1 MLHHIAKATTRLFST
16 GTPISSHCPNPELL
30 HFDSLLRECK
40 SLSQAR
46 SIHQQLL
53 TRGLLSLLS
62 LSLGKGIAVTYINL
76 DAPTGAQ
83 FVLERISPS
92 PVYGWNLLIR
102 HYVKHGHL
110 NQALTLCRRMKSLG
124 TNPDHFTFPFVLE
137 ACGKLPSYSQ
147 GTVVHGVVCSSG
159 FESNVF
165 VCNALLAMYSRCCAP
180 EEAGHMFDEITQ
192 RGIDDIV
199 TWNSMVSAYVKRGCP
214 KLALELFGQMTKGS
228 VSDKDGSWR
237 SDVISLVNVLPACA
251 SLGALCQAREIHG
264 HAIRNDQSS
273 DIFVGNAIID
283 VYAKCGMMED
293 AVKVFDQMQ
302 VKDVVSWNAMVT
314 GYSQNGNFED
324 ALDLFIKMREE
335 NIELN
340 VVTWSA
346 VIAGYAQRG
355 HGHEAL
361 GVFREMQLTR
371 AEPNAVTI
379 ISLLSACASVGA
391 LSQGKET
398 HCHALRRCLMS
409 CDDDDGNGEDLM
421 VQNALIDMYSK
432 CKSFDAANSIFDSIA
447 MAERN
452 VVTWTVMIGGYAQH
466 GDANLALHLFSQ
478 MLLNPIS
485 VAPNAFTISCALMA
499 CARLSVLRF
508 GKEIHAYVIRN
519 RYEYPMLF
527 VPNCLI
533 DMYSKC
539 GDIDAARR
547 VFDGMPQK
555 NDVSWTS
562 LMTGY
567 GVHGHGDDAIL
578 VFEAMQ
584 EAGLVP
590 DGITFLV
597 VLYACSHSGM
607 VDLGLKYFNNMYKDY
622 GVVAGAEHYAC
633 AVDLLGRAGRMDEA
647 WEMIKSMPMKP
658 TAVVWVALLS
668 ACRTHAKVEL
678 GEYASEKLL
687 ELESDNDGSYTL
699 LSNIYA
705 NAQRWRDVA
714 QVRCL
719 MKKTGIKKR
728 PGCSWIQGKKGTTTF
743 FVGDR
748 SHPQS
753 EQIYALLRTL
763 IERIKALG
771 YVPQTDY
778 ALHDVDDEEKSYLL
792 SEHSEKLALAFGVL
806 TVSPGMPIRIT
817 KNLRVCGDC
826 HSAITFISMII
837 EHEIILRDSSRFHHF
852 KKGSCSCGGYW

>member
-1 MLHHIAKATTRLFST
+1 MKYSYSLGNGIVVTYLKFGAPADAKFVLDR
-16 GTPISSHCPNPELL
+16 
-30 HFDSLLRECK
+30 
-40 SLSQAR
+40 
-46 SIHQQLL
+46 
-53 TRGLLSLLS
+53 LLS
-62 LSLGKGIAVTYINL
+62 
-76 DAPTGAQ
+76 
-83 FVLERISPS
+83 S
-92 PVYGWNLLIR
+92 PVYGWNQLIR
-102 HYVKHGHL
+102 HYVKQGNLDH
-110 NQALTLCRRMKSLG
+110 ALSLCCRMKRLG

-137 ACGKLPSYSQ
+137 ACGKLPSYRR
-147 GTVVHGVVCSSG
+147 GIVIHAVVSYSG
-159 FESNVF
+159 FDSNVF
-165 VCNALLAMYSRCCAP
+165 VCNALVAMYSRCGAP
-180 EEAGHMFDEITQ
+180 EEAGRVFDEITR
-192 RGIDDIV
+192 RGIDDV
-199 TWNSMVSAYVKRGCP
+199 VSWNSMVSAYVKSGCP
-214 KLALELFGQMTKGS
+214 LLALELFGRMTKGS
-228 VSDKDGSWR
+228 ANDKERPQR

-251 SLGALCQAREIHG
+251 SLSALSQAREIHG
-264 HAIRNDQSS
+264 YAIRNDHFS

-283 VYAKCGMMED
+283 VYAKCGMMDD
-293 AVKVFDQMQ
+293 ALKVFDRMQ

-314 GYSQNGNFED
+314 GYSKNGNFED
-324 ALDLFIKMREE
+324 ALSLFKKMRKE

-346 VIAGYAQRG
+346 VISGYTQQG

-361 GVFREMQLTR
+361 RVFREMQIER
-371 AEPNAVTI
+371 SEPNAVTI
-379 ISLLSACASVGA
+379 ISLLSACASIGA

-398 HCHALRRCLMS
+398 HGHALRRCLMEW
-409 CDDDDGNGEDLM
+409 DDDNGDGEDLM

-432 CKSFDAANSIFDSIA
+432 CKNFNAASSIFKSIPL
-447 MAERN
+447 AERN

-466 GDANLALHLFSQ
+466 GDANSALQLFSQ
-478 MLLNPIS
+478 MLSNS
-485 VAPNAFTISCALMA
+485 RFVSPNAFTISCALMA
-499 CARLSVLRF
+499 CARLSALRF

-519 RYEYPMLF
+519 RYESPMLY
-527 VPNCLI
+527 VANCLI

-539 GDIDAARR
+539 GDIDIAKCIFNRMA
-547 VFDGMPQK
+547 QK
-555 NDVSWTS
+555 NAVSWTS

-567 GVHGHGDDAIL
+567 GVHGRGDDAVF

-607 VDLGLKYFNNMYKDY
+607 VDQGLKYFHSMHKEY

-633 AVDLLGRAGRMDEA
+633 AVDLLGRAGRIDEA
-647 WEMIKSMPMKP
+647 WEMIQSMPMKP

-678 GEYASEKLL
+678 GEYASNRLL

-705 NAQRWRDVA
+705 KAGRWRDVA
-714 QVRCL
+714 RVRTL
-719 MKKTGIKKR
+719 MKKTGIQKR
-728 PGCSWIQGKKGTTTF
+728 PGCSWIQGKKGTASF

-753 EQIYALLRTL
+753 QQIYALLGVL

-778 ALHDVDDEEKSYLL
+778 ALHDVDDEEKSSLL
-792 SEHSEKLALAFGVL
+792 SEHSEKLALAYGLL
-806 TVSPGMPIRIT
+806 TFSPRTPIRIT
-817 KNLRVCGDC
+817 KNIRVCGDC
-826 HSAITFISMII
+826 HSAMTFISMIVDN
-837 EHEIILRDSSRFHHF
+837 EIILRDSSRFHHF